1 MKKVSICYI
10 AKNDY
15 WSTIYSFE
23 RSGFAIVE
31 EIGEYV
37 IKDAPTKYI
46 KVVGN
51 VEVELLVAF
60 TPKTDWRLKDYFS
73 KLTLLTIDFE
83 IEVNDAVAHNG
94 LFKKATNDY
103 ICILNDNIF
112 LQEHWLTELIYYY
125 ENIHNSGV
133 VSICDNFCSVKYLP
147 LISTEKEILVNV
159 FLPDNNMVHS
169 NSVSLFL
176 REYLNYIG
184 CFDQSAELYGNEL
197 NQLQLR
203 FIAMGYHNYYIPN
216 QTCLVLKEN
225 QKINYHQLEIGNKNL
240 LKSMQE
246 MKKNKNYY
254 IPLQ

>member
-15 WSTIYSFE
+15 WSSVYSFE
-23 RSGFAIVE
+23 RSGFSVVE
-31 EIGEYV
+31 DVGEYV
-37 IKDAPTKYI
+37 IKDASTKYI

-83 IEVNDAVAHNG
+83 IEVNDAVAYNG

-103 ICILNDNIF
+103 ICILNDNVF

-133 VSICDNFCSVKYLP
+133 VSICDNFCGVKFLP
-147 LISTEKEILVNV
+147 LLTTEKETFQNV
-159 FLPDNNMVHS
+159 FLPDNNMVHN
-169 NSVSLFL
+169 NSVCIFL
-176 REYLNYIG
+176 KEYLYYIG
-184 CFDQSAELYGNEL
+184 CFDESIELYGNEL
-197 NQLQLR
+197 NQLQFR
-203 FIAMGYHNYYIPN
+203 FTSMGYNNYYIPN
-216 QTCLVLKEN
+216 QSCLVLKEN
-225 QKINYHQLEIGNKNL
+225 QKINYENLEVGNNNL
-240 LKSMQE
+240 QKTIAE
-246 MKKNKNYY
+246 MRKIKNYY
-254 IPLQ
+254 IPL